1 MAALA
6 SLNLP
11 NLLTIVRIVLVP
23 IFLLLVLSNSLFL
36 AAVVFA
42 VAGLTDLVDGIIA
55 RRLKTVTK
63 FGAELDPVAD
73 KLLLSTAFIALA
85 FKGLIP
91 LWLVIIVVARDTVML
106 TTVIILKRLK
116 YAVNTRPMIT
126 GKLTTF
132 FQVLTVL
139 TALLAQRFSGAYL
152 LYIFTG
158 FITLLSAVQ
167 YAFRAFHVD
176 LKIFKSG

>member
-1 MAALA
+1 
-6 SLNLP
+6 
-11 NLLTIVRIVLVP
+11 V
-23 IFLLLVLSNSLFL
+23 
-36 AAVVFA
+36 
-42 VAGLTDLVDGIIA
+42 
-55 RRLKTVTK
+55 
-63 FGAELDPVAD
+63 
-73 KLLLSTAFIALA
+73 LA

-91 LWLVIIVVARDTVML
+91 LWLVVIVVLRDTVIL

-116 YAVNTRPMIT
+116 YAINTRPMIA

-139 TALLAQRFSGAYL
+139 TALLAQRVSGAYL

-158 FITLLSAVQ
+158 FITLTSAAQ

-176 LKIFKSG
+176 LNIFKSSKSG